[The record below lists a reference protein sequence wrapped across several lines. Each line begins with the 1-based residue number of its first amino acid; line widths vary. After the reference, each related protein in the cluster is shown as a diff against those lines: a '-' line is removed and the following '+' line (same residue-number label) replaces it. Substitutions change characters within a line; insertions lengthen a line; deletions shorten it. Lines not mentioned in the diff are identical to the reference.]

1 MNRSAF
7 LAGALLLAVAPALA
21 QEIDPALGRAIALN
35 TCAACHR
42 IDADPD
48 GPSPNPDAP
57 RFADIAKMRSATALS
72 IGVFLR
78 STHPTMPNFNLG
90 SEEIDSLTSYIL
102 GLARPQTR

>member
-7 LAGALLLAVAPALA
+7 LAAALVLAPPALA
-21 QEIDPALGRAIALN
+21 QEVDPALGRNIALN

-48 GPSPNPDAP
+48 GPSPNPNAP
-57 RFADIAKMRSATALS
+57 RFADVARMPSATALS

-78 STHPTMPNFNLG
+78 STHASMPNFNLG
-90 SEEIDSLTSYIL
+90 VEEIDSLTSYLL
-102 GLARPQTR
+102 GLARPRAR

>member
-7 LAGALLLAVAPALA
+7 LAAALVLAAAPALA
-21 QEIDPALGRAIALN
+21 QEIDPGLGRTIALN
-35 TCAACHR
+35 TCSACHR
-42 IDADPD
+42 IDAEPD
-48 GPSPNPDAP
+48 GPSPNPNAP
-57 RFADIAKMRSATALS
+57 RFADIAKMPSATALS

-90 SEEIDSLTSYIL
+90 QEEIDSLASYIL